1 MSTYLHR
8 LESHH
13 IIIIMPFPFSQEVP
27 VNDKKTGCNIL
38 TNMLQPV
45 FIVE

>member
-8 LESHH
+8 LESHP
-13 IIIIMPFPFSQEVP
+13 IIVMPFPFSQEVP
-27 VNDKKTGCNIL
+27 VNNKKTGYNIL

-45 FIVE
+45 FLVK